1 MAGDTGSD
9 HAVMY
14 VDWPSLGSECYKP
27 THHIHD
33 PLTTHTLF
41 EFDNNSITRSHPYK
55 LKKPRF
61 NSKKY
66 QHFLTNRIVNPWNCL
81 LADVVSAET
90 LNAFKNKLDKHWAHR
105 KYLYQFSN

>member
-1 MAGDTGSD
+1 MI
-9 HAVMY
+9 
-14 VDWPSLGSECYKP
+14 ECYKL

-41 EFDNNSITRSHPYK
+41 EFDNNNITRSHPYK

-61 NSKKY
+61 NSQKY
-66 QHFLTNRIVNPWNCL
+66 QHFFTNRIVNPWNGL
-81 LADVVSAET
+81 PADVVSAET

-105 KYLYQFSN
+105 KYLY